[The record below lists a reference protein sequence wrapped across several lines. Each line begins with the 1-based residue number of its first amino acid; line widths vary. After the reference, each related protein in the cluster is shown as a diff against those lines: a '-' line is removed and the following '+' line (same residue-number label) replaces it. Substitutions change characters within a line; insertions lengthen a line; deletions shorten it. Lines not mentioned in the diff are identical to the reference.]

1 MPSIMA
7 LQGPNL
13 AGLEYGSMPAP
24 TPYGLS
30 LDGMPATAP
39 MHWVALLVGVAGGV
53 YLQRRGLP
61 FRVPGLSGPGYGRKH
76 SRKHSRKRRRR

>member
-24 TPYGLS
+24 TPYGLA
-30 LDGMPATAP
+30 LDGAATFTT
-39 MHWVALLVGVAGGV
+39 HWLPLLLGVAGGV

-61 FRVPGLSGPGYGRKH
+61 FRIPGLAGAPVRRRAR
-76 SRKHSRKRRRR
+76 SRKPRRR

>member
-13 AGLEYGSMPAP
+13 AGLEYGSMPAS
-24 TPYGLS
+24 TPYGLT
-30 LDGMPATAP
+30 LDGAATFTT
-39 MHWVALLVGVAGGV
+39 HWLPLLLGVAGGV

-61 FRVPGLSGPGYGRKH
+61 FRVPGLSGAR
-76 SRKHSRKRRRR
+76 SRARSRSRSRSRSRRR

>member
-13 AGLEYGSMPAP
+13 AGLEYGSMPAS

-30 LDGMPATAP
+30 LDGAAAFTT
-39 MHWVALLVGVAGGV
+39 HWLPLLLGVAGGV

-61 FRVPGLSGPGYGRKH
+61 FRVPGLSGAPVRRRAR
-76 SRKHSRKRRRR
+76 SRKPRRR